1 MKKYIATVLT
11 VMSLSLSA
19 QYSKNVFDSEVDT
32 NANTTVTEQTDGLGP
47 GNPGPVPV
55 SDYIPFLFAAGIML
69 SGYAA
74 YRMKTV
80 REAE

>member
-19 QYSKNVFDSEVDT
+19 QHSNNVFDTQVQSDV
-32 NANTTVTEQTDGLGP
+32 NTTLTEQTDDLGP

-55 SDYIPFLFAAGIML
+55 SDYIPFLLAAGIML